1 MNELILSDNLSQLE
15 LEINYHKQIAGQSIW
30 EIGRRL
36 NHVKEHNLV
45 HGQFGEWLDTIKIS
59 HSEARKMMTIAQ
71 QLSNRSTLNDLGT
84 SALYLIATLPEEEKE
99 EQIQRIEDGDTPTVR
114 ELQEVKRK
122 LKLSQQANELLR
134 NENEKIKSS
143 KVEVKETIKEVIP
156 DDYKATQDLNKQLL
170 EKNKELSK
178 TVKAME
184 ERSEFIEK
192 QLTET
197 LAQREEVDKKSAQ
210 YDELTRAIEESQGQ
224 LNSVQKQISAYK
236 NITSLLQKGNDFLA
250 SMGGLI
256 YADEEKVL
264 RADGIIRNEFDS
276 FISRGLRFFNDLND
290 IRKES
295 NILEGEFE

>member
-1 MNELILSDNLSQLE
+1 MNEVTLSNNLTQIE
-15 LEINYHKQIAGQSIW
+15 LEISHHKQIAGQSIW

-36 NHVKEHNLV
+36 NHVKENDLV
-45 HGQFGEWLDTIKIS
+45 HGQFMEWLKKIEFS
-59 HSEARKMMTIAQ
+59 QTVANQFMKVAKELPYSVTSQ
-71 QLSNRSTLNDLGT
+71 NLGIN
-84 SALYLIATLPEEEKE
+84 ALYLIATLPDD
-99 EQIQRIEDGDTPTVR
+99 EQKAQIDRIEQGDSPTVR
-114 ELQEVKRK
+114 ELQELKNK
-122 LKLSQQANELLR
+122 LKISQKANELLKA
-134 NENEKIKSS
+134 ENEKIKSS

-192 QLTET
+192 QLKDT

-224 LNSVQKQISAYK
+224 LNNVQKQISAYK

-256 YADEEKVL
+256 YADEEKIL
-264 RADGIIRNEFDS
+264 RADGIIRSEFDS
-276 FISRGLRFFNDLND
+276 FISRGLRFFNDLD
-290 IRKES
+290 KIRKQE

>member
-1 MNELILSDNLSQLE
+1 MNEITLSNNLSQIE
-15 LEINYHKQIAGQSIW
+15 LEISHHKQIAGQSIW

-36 NHVKEHNLV
+36 NHVKENDLV
-45 HGQFGEWLDTIKIS
+45 HGQFGKWLDTIKIS

-84 SALYLIATLPEEEKE
+84 SALYLIATLPEEEKQ
-99 EQIQRIEDGDTPTVR
+99 EQIQRIEEGDTPTVR
-114 ELQEVKRK
+114 ELQEVKKK
-122 LKLSQQANELLR
+122 LQLSQQANQLLR
-134 NENEKIKSS
+134 DENERIKLS
-143 KVEVKETIKEVIP
+143 KVEIKETIKKVIP
-156 DDYKATQDLNKQLL
+156 DDYTATQALNKQLL

-178 TVKAME
+178 TVEAME

-192 QLTET
+192 QLNDT

-224 LNSVQKQISAYK
+224 LNNMQKQISAYK

-264 RADGIIRNEFDS
+264 KADGIIRNEFDS

-295 NILEGEFE
+295 NVLEGEFK